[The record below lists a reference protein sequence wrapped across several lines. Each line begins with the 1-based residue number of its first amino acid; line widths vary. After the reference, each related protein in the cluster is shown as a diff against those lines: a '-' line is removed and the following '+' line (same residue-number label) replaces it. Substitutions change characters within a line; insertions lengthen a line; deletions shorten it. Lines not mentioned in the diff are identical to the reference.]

1 MLQPNAWSCMGYA
14 FSMALGIPFAEFIR
28 LVGHDG
34 SDQLYANKL
43 FRRGFHIQE
52 CIDVCSHLSVACTE
66 IQAYYGITPYLGSTE
81 VIEIQSIEKC
91 LSRFKSY
98 LNNTSIGVLSGMG
111 KTFGHAVLWDHGMIY
126 DTRGNKFYT
135 FDDAHKNNFNPQSL
149 WVLTKIAK

>member
-34 SDQLYANKL
+34 SAQPYNLKPY
-43 FRRGFHIQE
+43 RQGFHIQE
-52 CIDVCSHLSVACTE
+52 CIDVCSYLGVACTE
-66 IQAYYGITPYLGSTE
+66 IQAYYGITPYLGSPD
-81 VIEIQSIEKC
+81 VIEIQPIKKC
-91 LSRFKSY
+91 LARFKSY
-98 LNNTSIGVLSGMG
+98 LSTTSIGVLSGTG
-111 KTFGHAVLWDHGMIY
+111 KTFEHAVLWDHGMIY

-135 FDDAHKNNFNPQSL
+135 FDESQKNNFLPQSL